1 MEGGR
6 LKDTSVIKG
15 RVTVRQNIAERH
27 DQVCLRDSRRVFRS
41 VLTHLADGITSNF
54 QLALDCRLQE
64 DIYQISLSW
73 NVCNERC
80 YMS

>member
-15 RVTVRQNIAERH
+15 CVTVRQNIAERH

-41 VLTHLADGITSNF
+41 VLTHLADGITGNF
-54 QLALDCRLQE
+54 
-64 DIYQISLSW
+64 
-73 NVCNERC
+73 
-80 YMS
+80 